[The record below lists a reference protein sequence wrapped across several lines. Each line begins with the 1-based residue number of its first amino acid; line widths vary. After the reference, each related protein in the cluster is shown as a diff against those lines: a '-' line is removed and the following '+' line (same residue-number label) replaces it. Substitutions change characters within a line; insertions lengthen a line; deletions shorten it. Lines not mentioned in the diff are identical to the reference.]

1 MRKARSL
8 FARAPVAVAAAA
20 AAKCEGTH
28 GKNSAT
34 HSRAAAPV
42 QTSTRIS
49 APLGDRTLPLAYR
62 KGTPAHLHGRQLGP
76 SLFVPQHSC
85 RPASLKVSKG
95 KFLFL
100 RHERPKTLRAFSRFL
115 LLIPF
120 LCSRPPP
127 HVAGLLEERQQQQQ
141 LALRALVG
149 SGRKQLEKK
158 RLTSFFSLS
167 EKKKQAE
174 SSFSPSC
181 FPSPSL
187 PKSAN

>member
-127 HVAGLLEERQQQQQ
+127 HSRRRSLGRTAAAAAARSS
-141 LALRALVG
+141 G
-149 SGRKQLEKK
+149 SRRKRKK
-158 RLTSFFSLS
+158 AIRKKTAHLFFFSV
-167 EKKKQAE
+167 
-174 SSFSPSC
+174 
-181 FPSPSL
+181 
-187 PKSAN
+187 